1 MNTMRKLVAQ
11 LLLCALGG
19 GLLTAC
25 SSEEE
30 MLQIPEGK
38 GYVKLA
44 LNTDLGFQTKAVDEK
59 EYEDLNNY
67 TVQIL
72 KDGKVVDGMEWK
84 YSNMPTE
91 LIELSAGAYDLKAF
105 YGEDK
110 AASKQSMYVEGQTS
124 FNINND
130 QTTASVT
137 CKPVC
142 GKVTVKFDSKMADY
156 FNDYS
161 ITFQTKALGDMNISW
176 AKNDTDPIYLKVEN
190 QEKISA
196 VYNLIDKQG
205 KQANIGN
212 KSYEL
217 SPLKHLIINVVPAV
231 SNGQIGISIE
241 IDESTNDHE
250 EDIII
255 PSDWINQ

>member
-1 MNTMRKLVAQ
+1 MNAMKKL
-11 LLLCALGG
+11 LGG
-19 GLLTAC
+19 LLSCILGGWLLTAC
-25 SSEEE
+25 TSDDD
-30 MLQIPEGK
+30 LQQIPEGK

-44 LNTDLGFQTKAVDEK
+44 LNTNTGFQTKAVDEE
-59 EYEDLNNY
+59 EYKDLNNY

-72 KDGKVVDGMEWK
+72 KGGKVVEGMEWK
-84 YSNMPTE
+84 YPEMPTE
-91 LIELSAGAYDLKAF
+91 QIELTNGAYELKAF
-105 YGEDK
+105 YGKDE
-110 AASKQSMYVEGQTS
+110 AASRQSMYVEGKKT
-124 FNINND
+124 FNINSD
-130 QTTASVT
+130 KVTAEVT

-176 AKNDTDPIYLKVEN
+176 TKNDTDPIYMKVEN

-196 VYNLIDKQG
+196 VYNLVDKQG

-212 KSYEL
+212 KTYEL
-217 SPLKHLIINVVPAV
+217 SPLKHLIVNVVPAV

-241 IDESTNDHE
+241 VDESTNDHE
-250 EDIII
+250 VDITI
-255 PSDWINQ
+255 PSDWI